1 MMQFDSF
8 ADFIN
13 MGGYAFYVWLSF
25 GLSGALL
32 LILTLTSKM
41 NHKKMKALIIQQIKR
56 ENKLKKA
63 AKLHA
68 KSQEV
73 TDES

>member
-1 MMQFDSF
+1 MQFDSF
-8 ADFIN
+8 ADFLN

-25 GLSGALL
+25 GISGALL

-41 NHKKMKALIIQQIKR
+41 NHKKIKTDIIQQIKR
-56 ENKLKKA
+56 EQKLKQA
-63 AKLHA
+63 AELHA